1 MEMKN
6 RTICW
11 LITLAMLVAGSNA
24 LAEEIKPSGK
34 LVIDETQVMALI
46 GGSMGGG
53 TLLLDDDSYSFKTGG
68 LKLGGVGIQKIHVT
82 GDVYH
87 LNKVKDFAGTYVEL
101 EAGATITKGVGGLW
115 LKNSKGVTLHLKSKG
130 DGLALSLSAG
140 GLKITMN

>member
-1 MEMKN
+1 MKS
-6 RTICW
+6 RIIYG
-11 LITLAMLVAGSNA
+11 LITLVMLVAGSNVF
-24 LAEEIKPSGK
+24 AEDIEPSGK

-68 LKLGGVGIQKIHVT
+68 LKLGGIGVQKVHVT

-87 LNKVKDFAGTYVEL
+87 LDKVKDFAGTYVQL
-101 EAGATITKGVGGLW
+101 EAGATIIKGVGGLW

>member
-1 MEMKN
+1 MKN

>member
-1 MEMKN
+1 MKN

-101 EAGATITKGVGGLW
+101 EAGATLTKGVGGLW

-130 DGLALSLSAG
+130 AGLALSLSAG

>member
-1 MEMKN
+1 MKN
-6 RTICW
+6 RTIWW